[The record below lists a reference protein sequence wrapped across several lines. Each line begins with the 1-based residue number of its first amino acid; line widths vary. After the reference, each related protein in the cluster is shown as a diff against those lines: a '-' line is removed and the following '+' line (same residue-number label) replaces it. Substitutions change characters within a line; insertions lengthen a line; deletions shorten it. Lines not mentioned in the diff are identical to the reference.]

1 MNLSQQ
7 KRQRMLEFLAA
18 IREEH
23 KDDDATLIA
32 INEIENELNSKK
44 YGLVWEEHEEA
55 VDVKMQTHI
64 PVFTEDESRE
74 IEALPGENFNFL
86 LEGDNLHSLYL
97 LEKTHKGKI
106 DLIYIDPPYNTGN
119 KDFKYNDAFVDN
131 QDGFRHSKWLSFM
144 SKRLSIARNLLSD
157 KGVIFISVDDNEQSQ
172 LKLLCD
178 EIFGSECFV
187 SNISWQ
193 RTYSMRNDVKGIA
206 AEVEHIL
213 VYGKLMNWQ
222 PKKLKRTEKMD
233 SKYKNPDNDPRGAWR
248 NIVASA
254 PNASTH
260 QGMVYAIQNPLT
272 GEYAYPPQGRC
283 WALGQEYMLEAM
295 KQWCDYE
302 LRNID
307 DDAERARIC
316 GVSAEEVRKD
326 VMAIVLKDTLEVAKE
341 KATKIYQGVL
351 PDFYFSKK
359 GLGTLSRKAYIN
371 EVSGRPVTNFWSYE
385 ETGHTDEASRLLKNL
400 FGGVAV
406 FDTPKPPRLLDRI
419 LQIASN
425 PNSVVLDFFAG
436 SGTTAQAVLELNRQD
451 GGHRSF
457 ILCTN
462 NENNICTD
470 VTYPRINTVISG
482 KRQDG
487 STYSEGIPANLKYYR
502 TDFVSRDEEY
512 LSDELLEHII
522 EMIQLEH
529 GVKIDNKRYFILLDE
544 DEADELAQNRAD
556 YPDIKEIY
564 VAKDVLF
571 TTEQAALFADVEI
584 KIIPDY
590 YFEFELREEGESW

>member
-7 KRQRMLEFLAA
+7 KRQRMLEYLVA

-23 KDDDATLIA
+23 RDDDSTLIA

-64 PVFTEDESRE
+64 PVFMEDESLE
-74 IEALPGENFNFL
+74 IEALSGENFNFL

-119 KDFKYNDAFVDN
+119 KDFIYDDLFVDKN
-131 QDGFRHSKWLSFM
+131 DSFAHSKWLSFM
-144 SKRLSIARNLLSD
+144 AKRLRIARLLLSD
-157 KGVIFISVDDNEQSQ
+157 KGAIFISIDNNEIAS
-172 LKLLCD
+172 LKMLCD
-178 EIFGSECFV
+178 DIFGPTNFIDI
-187 SNISWQ
+187 ISWFKKA
-193 RTYSMRNDVKGIA
+193 SPSNDA
-206 AEVEHIL
+206 QFFSNDTEYIL
-213 VYGKLMNWQ
+213 VYAHDKSAWKPHRL
-222 PKKLKRTEKMD
+222 PLTEKQM
-233 SKYKNPDNDPRGAWR
+233 KYYQNPDNDPRGAW
-248 NIVASA
+248 NSA
-254 PNASTH
+254 TYTCNKSKAERPNLF
-260 QGMVYAIQNPLT
+260 YAITNPTT
-272 GEYAYPPQGRC
+272 GEKVYPKETAVWKYSKEQTDLLQADNRLFWGTNGTAKFPRIKKFLYEHEGVVNRNMWHYDDVNHTQG
-283 WALGQEYMLEAM
+283 ATAELKELG
-295 KQWCDYE
+295 
-302 LRNID
+302 I
-307 DDAERARIC
+307 
-316 GVSAEEVRKD
+316 
-326 VMAIVLKDTLEVAKE
+326 
-341 KATKIYQGVL
+341 
-351 PDFYFSKK
+351 
-359 GLGTLSRKAYIN
+359 
-371 EVSGRPVTNFWSYE
+371 SGF
-385 ETGHTDEASRLLKNL
+385 A
-400 FGGVAV
+400 
-406 FDTPKPPRLLDRI
+406 TPKPIELIYRI

-425 PNSVVLDFFAG
+425 PNSVILDFFAG
-436 SGTTAQAVLELNRQD
+436 SGTTAQAVLELNKQD
-451 GGHRSF
+451 GGNRRF

-462 NENNICTD
+462 NENNICTE
-470 VTYPRINTVISG
+470 VTYPRVKTVITG

-529 GVKIDNKRYFILLDE
+529 GVKIDNKRYFVLLDE
-544 DEADELAQNRAD
+544 DEADELAQKRTD

-564 VAKDVLF
+564 VAKYVLF
-571 TTEQAALFADVEI
+571 TTEQTALFADVEI